1 MKIILDTMPL
11 IGYFKGEEG
20 YERVRDLIRK
30 IEVGDIDGFISA
42 ITVIESITYILEKL
56 ERRLR

>member
-30 IEVGDIDGFISA
+30 IEDFKG
-42 ITVIESITYILEKL
+42 
-56 ERRLR
+56 ERVRRI